1 VLNPNELGVKTYQ
14 GRRFYVASVETAA
27 FAFPAIV
34 IYFVCVRL
42 FFAANTSSDKKQ
54 ALIGFLL
61 VLILLA
67 LVATYS
73 ARIMVTSI
81 RSSRELIVKNVWR
94 SYRIPWSS
102 IRGMTVTHYAIVRGI
117 GPRLPVVEISY
128 VEDADL
134 KEQKVMVLASFNA
147 GKNSDLL
154 DELEAVG
161 KELSIACDLSRLI
174 Y

>member
-1 VLNPNELGVKTYQ
+1 VAKSNELGVKTYQ
-14 GRRFYVASVETAA
+14 GRRLYVASVETAA
-27 FAFPAIV
+27 FAFPAVV
-34 IYFVCVRL
+34 IYFVCVRVL
-42 FFAANTSSDKKQ
+42 FGANTSSDKKQ

-73 ARIMVTSI
+73 ARIRVTSI
-81 RSSRELIVKNVWR
+81 HSGRELIVNNVWR

-102 IRGMTVTHYAIVRGI
+102 IRRMSVSSYAIVRGI

-128 VEDADL
+128 FEGANL
-134 KEQKVMVLASFNA
+134 KEKKVMVLASFNA

-154 DELEAVG
+154 DELDALG
-161 KELSIACDLSRLI
+161 KELSIACDLSKLI